1 MNTLNQID
9 ALLHAQFPTV
19 MMPKFGALSV
29 MEKAGHR
36 FIMAKNG
43 VWTQIKRSWLN
54 VFLLIMPA
62 ARVPLPYGE
71 VDASLTITP
80 IPNQLFRE
88 FESFAKENYPNECAA
103 RILIKA
109 STQEFRLEK
118 MIPTS
123 VSTDRVSY
131 DIPLLPNDEE
141 LIVDLHSHG
150 TYPPFFSEEDDLDDA
165 TEVKIAAVIGFPSGI
180 EANELW
186 TFRLCANGI
195 FQPLAAW
202 SNLSDIIFKV
212 EGT

>member
-1 MNTLNQID
+1 MNNLNQID
-9 ALLHAQFPTV
+9 ALLQAQFPTV
-19 MMPKFGALSV
+19 MMPKFDALPA

-43 VWTQIKRSWLN
+43 AWTQIKRSWLN

-62 ARVPLPYGE
+62 ARFPLPYGE

-80 IPNQLFRE
+80 IPSQLFRE

-103 RILIKA
+103 RILFKP

-118 MIPTS
+118 MVPTN

-131 DIPLLPNDEE
+131 DIPILPTDEE

-150 TYPPFFSEEDDLDDA
+150 AYPPFFSSQDDLDDA
-165 TEVKIAAVIGFPSGI
+165 TEVKIAAVVGFPSGI
-180 EANELW
+180 EGDNLW
-186 TFRLCANGI
+186 RFRLCANGF
-195 FQPLAAW
+195 FQQLAAW
-202 SNLSDIIFKV
+202 SNLSGIVFKV
-212 EGT
+212 KGT